1 MNSSWVIVSNSTWD
15 VLAVR
20 FATPQGVSIVYGFW
34 GGSEIVCNIES
45 AQIQA
50 PETIQESL
58 DQIRNLTEYDYERA
72 KKSQFEALCRFAGT
86 DEDASEFEQVL
97 SRHRINAT
105 LEIKILLVLSLIHRV
120 AIHWKIIEEAS
131 EATPLRVFVQALNE
145 SLSASD
151 SVQNAAAKLLNA
163 CGSFGSQAEELSLY
177 SRLDS
182 VKQLQILVQL
192 IAAGESYPLW
202 LLSLCAKL
210 FARTKIVRVIASKSE
225 ERSSELFKALEMG
238 LQQLDSGHLKR
249 AQQRF
254 VELGQ
259 ELFPDYFTAG

>member
-1 MNSSWVIVSNSTWD
+1 MISSWVIVSNSTGD
-15 VLAVR
+15 MLAVR

-34 GGSEIVCNIES
+34 GGNEIVCNIES

-50 PETIQESL
+50 PETIQESF

-72 KKSQFEALCRFAGT
+72 KKAQFEALCRFVGT
-86 DEDASEFEQVL
+86 DEDASEFERIL
-97 SRHRINAT
+97 SLHRINAT
-105 LEIKILLVLSLIHRV
+105 WETKTVLVLSLIHRV

-145 SLSASD
+145 SLITSD
-151 SVQNAAAKLLNA
+151 SGQNAVTELFNA
-163 CGSFGSQAEELSLY
+163 CGSFGSQTEELSRY
-177 SRLDS
+177 SRLKS
-182 VKQLQILVQL
+182 VNQLQILVQL
-192 IAAGESYPLW
+192 IDAGESYPLW

-259 ELFPDYFTAG
+259 ELFPYYFTAG